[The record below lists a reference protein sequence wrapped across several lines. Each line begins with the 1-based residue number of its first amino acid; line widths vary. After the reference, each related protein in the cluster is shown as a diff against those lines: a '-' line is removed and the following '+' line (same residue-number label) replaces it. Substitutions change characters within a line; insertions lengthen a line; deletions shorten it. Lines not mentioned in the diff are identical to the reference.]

1 MDMFQDMILTQTLQL
16 VIMVRHLI
24 LKYQFMVFM

>member
-16 VIMVRHLI
+16 VIMVRPLI
-24 LKYQFMVFM
+24 LKYQYMAYM